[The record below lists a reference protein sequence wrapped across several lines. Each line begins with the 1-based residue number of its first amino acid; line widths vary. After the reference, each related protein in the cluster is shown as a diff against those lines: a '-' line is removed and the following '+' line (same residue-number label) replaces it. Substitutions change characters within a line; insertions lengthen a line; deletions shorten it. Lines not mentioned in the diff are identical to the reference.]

1 MFLPM
6 WNGRY
11 LSHLEMISV
20 GLNFTLCYSD
30 FTLLFFWILIQVRKP
45 YNLILINLAMVE
57 FVLSLVGLPI
67 DVLALITRKWILGK
81 NLCVVSGS
89 VVTTCGKT
97 HWFPFICV
105 LIDMY
110 IICLQPLSVD
120 TIFMCATFFRFCIY
134 DDSLCIVS
142 CQNEKFLIRWAYKWE
157 GIVLPRSF

>member
-11 LSHLEMISV
+11 LTHLEMISI

-57 FVLSLVGLPI
+57 FVLSIVGLPI

-105 LIDMY
+105 LIDIY
-110 IICLQPLSVD
+110 IMF
-120 TIFMCATFFRFCIY
+120 TATLCRYHIYVCKFFLRFCIY